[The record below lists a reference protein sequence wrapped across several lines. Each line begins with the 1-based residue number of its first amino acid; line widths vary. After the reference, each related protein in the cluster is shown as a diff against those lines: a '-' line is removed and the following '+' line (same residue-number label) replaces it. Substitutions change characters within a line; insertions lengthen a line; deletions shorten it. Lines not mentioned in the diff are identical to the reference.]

1 MEISLTPQSKAFI
14 QKALT
19 PGETVDDIIN
29 RAISSLQRELESSEQ
44 RADWLRSEIK
54 KGDDSGLIEGEFDFS
69 QSEDRAAF
77 WSGIDELSDKMLNN
91 DIPMTPDSAALPPVH
106 S

>member
-14 QKALT
+14 QKALI

-29 RAISSLQRELESSEQ
+29 RAIASLQRELESHEEQ
-44 RADWLRSEIK
+44 INWLRSEIK
-54 KGDDSGLIEGEFDFS
+54 KGDDSGLVEEEFDFS
-69 QSEDRAAF
+69 QPADRAAF
-77 WSGIDELSDKMLNN
+77 WSGIDELSDKMLND
-91 DIPMTPDSAALPPVH
+91 DIPITPDSAALPPVH

>member
-1 MEISLTPQSKAFI
+1 MEISLTPQSEAFI

-29 RAISSLQRELESSEQ
+29 RAIASLQRELESSEQ
-44 RADWLRSEIK
+44 QDSWLRSEIR
-54 KGDDSGLIEGEFDFS
+54 KGDDSGLLEGEFDFS
-69 QSEDRAAF
+69 QSNERATF

-91 DIPMTPDSAALPPVH
+91 DIPMTSDSAALPPVH